1 MATRAPQTNSGGQ
14 SGLRNRDL
22 SRESVDDGVVFRSM
36 KEFYWWVAIVTFIL
50 VLLGF
55 SISAAL
61 YADQRVRKAEIIL
74 QRAEQMEK
82 KQKLF
87 ERKDDE

>member
-1 MATRAPQTNSGGQ
+1 
-14 SGLRNRDL
+14 
-22 SRESVDDGVVFRSM
+22 M

>member
-1 MATRAPQTNSGGQ
+1 
-14 SGLRNRDL
+14 
-22 SRESVDDGVVFRSM
+22 M
-36 KEFYWWVAIVTFIL
+36 KEFYWWVVIVTFIL

-74 QRAEQMEK
+74 QRAEQLEK
-82 KQKLF
+82 KRNAKL
-87 ERKDDE
+87 EPKKDE

>member
-1 MATRAPQTNSGGQ
+1 
-14 SGLRNRDL
+14 
-22 SRESVDDGVVFRSM
+22 M

-55 SISAAL
+55 SISAAI

-74 QRAEQMEK
+74 QRAEQLEK
-82 KQKLF
+82 KRTAKL
-87 ERKDDE
+87 EPKKDE

>member
-1 MATRAPQTNSGGQ
+1 M
-14 SGLRNRDL
+14 
-22 SRESVDDGVVFRSM
+22 DDGVVFRSM
-36 KEFYWWVAIVTFIL
+36 KEFWFWVLIVTFLI

-55 SISAAL
+55 SVALAL

-74 QRAEQMEK
+74 QRAEQLERK
-82 KQKLF
+82 KPL